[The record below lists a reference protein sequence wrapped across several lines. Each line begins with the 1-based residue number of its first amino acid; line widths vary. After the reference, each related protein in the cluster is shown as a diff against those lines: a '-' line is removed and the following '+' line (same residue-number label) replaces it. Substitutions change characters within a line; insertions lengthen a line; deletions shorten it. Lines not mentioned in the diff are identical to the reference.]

1 MSYDPFDRMVTA
13 SRGATTATYSYWP
26 DGTRRSTTTATTAQP
41 GAVCEQAIAQAGTG
55 QGTYGRYQLVQA
67 PAVGR
72 SGSQVVVGTAGAD
85 RLMGGSGNDVLCGLG
100 GNDTLDAG
108 SGNDHLDGGDGDDTL
123 LAGSGNDDLDG
134 AAGFDQLSGNSGNDI
149 LRNGE
154 VNDGGSGR
162 NQINPPPAVATT
174 TQTFH
179 YGPDGTL
186 VNDTTAD
193 TTTGDT
199 ATTAS
204 YLLTAGREARTLQP
218 GTTPVS
224 APSPPGP
231 RHPSPPATG
240 TGYLLRD
247 RHSSVTALIDA
258 TAAVTSTYSY
268 GDYGLP
274 ALPDGQPQPAP
285 AVAPGGRTNPFQYTG
300 AAPNSSMTDPT
311 TGLLLLPAR
320 SYDPTQG
327 RFTSRDTAN
336 VFNKYQGFSTN
347 PIINVDPTGH
357 FSLED
362 LLLDI
367 GMAIVFAVAAVAT
380 AGAAVAALPALVAG
394 EAAAVTTTAIVT
406 TVATAVTAVASATG
420 AVASAIKAADDIDDA
435 VTGKHFLTNDQR
447 NALSTVQAV
456 AGAVSAASGLAATGG
471 IRSGHR
477 APPPMPK
484 TRKNAADFLA
494 ETDDETPRSQ
504 QAQRRRRG
512 RGERRRQPTSPARR
526 NDRPGPGAQQH
537 GRRPS
542 QRVVQ
547 LRRRRVRLRQHRRR
561 RLRPRRRTAAGD
573 TVSKPGDPDPA
584 ERPANRARHW
594 RPELDGRGLPQLRP
608 WADRLTQRQRGGR
621 RGRLG
626 LVRRRRRPLDRHLAG
641 PDRDERQLER
651 GGRPV
656 RPSAEH
662 GRRNRENRRRH
673 PHPRHDAIRPVQIL
687 VLIGRTARGQEQG
700 SWEASDSG
708 RGTAASLPSGRHGRR
723 TTTSTP
729 TRLATTFRRSKRR
742 ITGEVHSET
751 IR

>member
-1 MSYDPFDRMVTA
+1 MSYDAFDRMLTA
-13 SRGATTATYSYWP
+13 TRNDTTATYTYWP
-26 DGTRRSTTTATTAQP
+26 DGTRRSTTTATSVDAA
-41 GAVCEQAIAQAGTG
+41 AVCAQAIAEAGTG
-55 QGTYGRYQLVQA
+55 QGTYGGYQLVQA
-67 PAVGR
+67 PAAGR

-85 RLMGGSGNDVLCGLG
+85 RLIGGSGNDVLCGLG
-100 GNDTLDAG
+100 GDDTLEAG

-123 LAGSGNDDLDG
+123 QAGSGNDDLDG
-134 AAGFDQLSGNSGNDI
+134 AAGFDQLFGNSGNDV

-162 NQINPPPAVATT
+162 NQIDPPPLATT

-193 TTTGDT
+193 TTTGNS

-218 GTTPVS
+218 GTTTVGTVPARAPAPVTTG
-224 APSPPGP
+224 A
-231 RHPSPPATG
+231 G

-258 TAAVTSTYSY
+258 TAAVTTTYGY

-274 ALPDGQPQPAP
+274 ALPDGQPAPAP

-394 EAAAVTTTAIVT
+394 EAAAVTTTAIIT

-456 AGAVSAASGLAATGG
+456 AGAVSAASGLTAMGGTLIGIDTAAEATQDAAELPSRNRRPGDDGAGAGTDASKSSDLIEGAGSNIGPYRLPGNVADSDFEDDAASSSDSDLEDGADSRSSSDSVIDGISSEAAEPEPVAQSPSRPISVQQNVLQDVLGSGEVSSTDEALLDDNPAVTTSIKTSEAASEVNSGGVRPDPGVLFGTSPVRTAITATG
-471 IRSGHR
+471 
-477 APPPMPK
+477 
-484 TRKNAADFLA
+484 
-494 ETDDETPRSQ
+494 
-504 QAQRRRRG
+504 
-512 RGERRRQPTSPARR
+512 
-526 NDRPGPGAQQH
+526 
-537 GRRPS
+537 
-542 QRVVQ
+542 
-547 LRRRRVRLRQHRRR
+547 
-561 RLRPRRRTAAGD
+561 
-573 TVSKPGDPDPA
+573 
-584 ERPANRARHW
+584 
-594 RPELDGRGLPQLRP
+594 
-608 WADRLTQRQRGGR
+608 
-621 RGRLG
+621 
-626 LVRRRRRPLDRHLAG
+626 RRRPTSGASAG
-641 PDRDERQLER
+641 P
-651 GGRPV
+651 P
-656 RPSAEH
+656 PISS
-662 GRRNRENRRRH
+662 
-673 PHPRHDAIRPVQIL
+673 P
-687 VLIGRTARGQEQG
+687 T
-700 SWEASDSG
+700 S
-708 RGTAASLPSGRHGRR
+708 TR
-723 TTTSTP
+723 TTS
-729 TRLATTFRRSKRR
+729 S
-742 ITGEVHSET
+742 SS
-751 IR
+751 

>member
-13 SRGATTATYSYWP
+13 TRGATTATYTYWP

-55 QGTYGRYQLVQA
+55 EGTYGRYQLVQA

-123 LAGSGNDDLDG
+123 PGRIRQRRPRRRRRVRPAVREQRQRHLAQRRGQRRRLGPQPDRPATASPRPPKRSTTGLT
-134 AAGFDQLSGNSGNDI
+134 APSSTT
-149 LRNGE
+149 
-154 VNDGGSGR
+154 
-162 NQINPPPAVATT
+162 PPP
-174 TQTFH
+174 
-179 YGPDGTL
+179 
-186 VNDTTAD
+186 
-193 TTTGDT
+193 
-199 ATTAS
+199 
-204 YLLTAGREARTLQP
+204 
-218 GTTPVS
+218 TP
-224 APSPPGP
+224 PPVTP
-231 RHPSPPATG
+231 RRPPPTCSPPAAKPAPCNPAPPPVGTVPARAPAPVTTGAG

-258 TAAVTSTYSY
+258 TAAVTNTYSY

-456 AGAVSAASGLAATGG
+456 AGAVSAASGLTAMGGTLIGIDTATE
-471 IRSGHR
+471 
-477 APPPMPK
+477 A
-484 TRKNAADFLA
+484 TQDAADFLP
-494 ETDDETPRSQ
+494 ETDDEADDGAGAGTDASKSSDVIEGEDDNTGPYRLPD
-504 QAQRRRRG
+504 QRRARLG
-512 RGERRRQPTSPARR
+512 RRR
-526 NDRPGPGAQQH
+526 
-537 GRRPS
+537 
-542 QRVVQ
+542 
-547 LRRRRVRLRQHRRR
+547 RRRRVRA
-561 RLRPRRRTAAGD
+561 RTRTSRTSADSRSSSDSVIDG
-573 TVSKPGDPDPA
+573 VSGHASEPP
-584 ERPANRARHW
+584 
-594 RPELDGRGLPQLRP
+594 
-608 WADRLTQRQRGGR
+608 
-621 RGRLG
+621 
-626 LVRRRRRPLDRHLAG
+626 PLQQ
-641 PDRDERQLER
+641 E
-651 GGRPV
+651 
-656 RPSAEH
+656 PSE
-662 GRRNRENRRRH
+662 
-673 PHPRHDAIRPVQIL
+673 PIPVQQDDLQDAVGSNNLNNSDGAIL
-687 VLIGRTARGQEQG
+687 DDQPAV
-700 SWEASDSG
+700 
-708 RGTAASLPSGRHGRR
+708 
-723 TTTSTP
+723 TTSLNSIESSESPVSSSFTEVTP
-729 TRLATTFRRSKRR
+729 PTQTAMNGNYVDEAEVFTDTRWSRPFHYYADVFADLSADDREIMWQWFQL
-742 ITGEVHSET
+742 TGP
-751 IR
+751 R

>member
-1 MSYDPFDRMVTA
+1 MT
-13 SRGATTATYSYWP
+13 ATTPSRPAPATTTSTAP
-26 DGTRRSTTTATTAQP
+26 PGSTSCPGTAATTSCATARSTTAARAAT
-41 GAVCEQAIAQAGTG
+41 
-55 QGTYGRYQLVQA
+55 
-67 PAVGR
+67 R
-72 SGSQVVVGTAGAD
+72 ST
-85 RLMGGSGNDVLCGLG
+85 R
-100 GNDTLDAG
+100 
-108 SGNDHLDGGDGDDTL
+108 H
-123 LAGSGNDDLDG
+123 
-134 AAGFDQLSGNSGNDI
+134 
-149 LRNGE
+149 R
-154 VNDGGSGR
+154 
-162 NQINPPPAVATT
+162 VATT

-218 GTTPVS
+218 GTTTVGAVPARAPAPVTTG
-224 APSPPGP
+224 A
-231 RHPSPPATG
+231 G

-258 TAAVTSTYSY
+258 TAAVTTTYNY

-456 AGAVSAASGLAATGG
+456 AGAVSAASGLTAMGGTLIGIDTATEATQDAANFLPETADDDDTEVTDDDADADVHIYEPPSNIDPGSSDSESSSSSSEDEEPETPIVRYMKPKVWDDVTGQAVWGGWEDESEAETSIASESDLEDEFGSLEESDTDEAILDESPAVKTSIKANEAAKNVAESTKAATMQ
-471 IRSGHR
+471 S
-477 APPPMPK
+477 
-484 TRKNAADFLA
+484 T
-494 ETDDETPRSQ
+494 
-504 QAQRRRRG
+504 
-512 RGERRRQPTSPARR
+512 PTSP
-526 NDRPGPGAQQH
+526 
-537 GRRPS
+537 
-542 QRVVQ
+542 
-547 LRRRRVRLRQHRRR
+547 
-561 RLRPRRRTAAGD
+561 
-573 TVSKPGDPDPA
+573 
-584 ERPANRARHW
+584 
-594 RPELDGRGLPQLRP
+594 
-608 WADRLTQRQRGGR
+608 RLTATNGNF
-621 RGRLG
+621 
-626 LVRRRRRPLDRHLAG
+626 
-641 PDRDERQLER
+641 
-651 GGRPV
+651 
-656 RPSAEH
+656 SAEDDVF
-662 GRRNRENRRRH
+662 GDESNTSD
-673 PHPRHDAIRPVQIL
+673 PRSMVDAD
-687 VLIGRTARGQEQG
+687 VLPIDRFAPYRFSFG
-700 SWEASDSG
+700 D
-708 RGTAASLPSGRHGRR
+708 
-723 TTTSTP
+723 
-729 TRLATTFRRSKRR
+729 
-742 ITGEVHSET
+742 
-751 IR
+751 